1 MITVETGTNELLCHI
16 EDRVATL
23 TLNKPSKKNAL
34 GDILTPALRR
44 MLAVLEQDQRV
55 GCILLTG
62 AGNAF
67 CSGGDISG
75 MGGA

>member
-34 GDILTPALRR
+34 GDILTPA
-44 MLAVLEQDQRV
+44 
-55 GCILLTG
+55 
-62 AGNAF
+62 
-67 CSGGDISG
+67 
-75 MGGA
+75 